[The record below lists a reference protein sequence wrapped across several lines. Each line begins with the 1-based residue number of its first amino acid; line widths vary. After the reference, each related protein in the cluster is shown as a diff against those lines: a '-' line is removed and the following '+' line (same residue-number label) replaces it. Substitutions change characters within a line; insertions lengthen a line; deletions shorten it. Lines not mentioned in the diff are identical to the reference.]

1 MSDLKDQ
8 ANNTEE
14 VNNDVQGPSELDL
27 LKQRATQMGLKF
39 HHNIGLEKL
48 KQMVNDKLNGVDSG
62 VTDSDDGSHKKLT
75 KAQLKMQMRKDANK
89 LVRVRVTC
97 MNPNKK
103 EWQGEFFAVSNSYIG
118 TIKKY
123 VPFGV
128 EWHVPEV
135 ILKMI
140 EARQFQTFYNEKVK
154 GRTVRKGRL
163 VKEFGVER
171 LPPLTEQELKEL
183 ARRQAMRDGQEI

>member
-1 MSDLKDQ
+1 MAEPKDQ
-8 ANNTEE
+8 VDNAEE
-14 VNNDVQGPSELDL
+14 VENKVQGPSELDL

-39 HHNIGLEKL
+39 HHNIGLDKL
-48 KQMVNDKLNGVDSG
+48 KQMVNDKLNGAQSEEEEKVEAAP
-62 VTDSDDGSHKKLT
+62 KKT
-75 KAQLKMQMRKDANK
+75 SKAQLKLQMRKEANK

-103 EWQGEFFAVSNSYIG
+103 EWQGEVFAVANSYIG
-118 TIKKY
+118 TVKKY

-140 EARQFQTFYNEKVK
+140 EARQFQTFYNEKIK

-171 LPPLTEQELKEL
+171 LEPLTEKELKEL
-183 ARRQAMRDGQEI
+183 GRRQAMRDGQEV

>member
-1 MSDLKDQ
+1 MADSKDQ
-8 ANNTEE
+8 VNKAEE
-14 VNNDVQGPSELDL
+14 VEKEVQGPSELDL

-48 KQMVNDKLNGVDSG
+48 KQMVNDKLNGVQEEDEG
-62 VTDSDDGSHKKLT
+62 VATPKKPT
-75 KAQLKMQMRKDANK
+75 KAQLKMQMRKEANK

-103 EWQGEFFAVSNSYIG
+103 EWQGEIFAVANSYIG

-140 EARQFQTFYNEKVK
+140 EARQFQTFYNEKIK

-171 LPPLTEQELKEL
+171 LAPLTEKELKEL
-183 ARRQAMRDGQEI
+183 GRRQAMRDGQEV

>member
-8 ANNTEE
+8 ANITEE
-14 VNNDVQGPSELDL
+14 VDNDVQGPSELDL

-48 KQMVNDKLNGVDSG
+48 KQMVNDKLNGTQSE
-62 VTDSDDGSHKKLT
+62 DDGAAPSAKLT
-75 KAQLKMQMRKDANK
+75 KAQLKMQMRKEANK

-183 ARRQAMRDGQEI
+183 ARRQAMRDGQEV